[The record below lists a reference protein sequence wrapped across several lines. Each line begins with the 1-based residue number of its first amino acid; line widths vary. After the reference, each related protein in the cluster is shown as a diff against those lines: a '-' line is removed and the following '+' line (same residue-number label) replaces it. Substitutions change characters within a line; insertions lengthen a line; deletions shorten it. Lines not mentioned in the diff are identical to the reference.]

1 MRFQGVV
8 MDTDLM
14 LVIGIV
20 VCVLAIPSLLAAFS
34 ESRAP
39 RAGSIMVLIGGVL
52 VVVALTQKPSGYTF
66 AEIPDV
72 FVHVIGRFLR

>member
-1 MRFQGVV
+1 

-14 LVIGIV
+14 LVLGLVIS
-20 VCVLAIPSLLAAFS
+20 VLAIPSLLAAFS

-39 RAGSIMVLIGGVL
+39 RAGAFMVLIGGVL

-66 AEIPDV
+66 AEVPEVV
-72 FVHVIGRFLR
+72 FSVIGRFIN

>member
-1 MRFQGVV
+1 

-14 LVIGIV
+14 LVAGLLI
-20 VCVLAIPSLLAAFS
+20 CVLAIPALLSAFS

-39 RAGSIMVLIGGVL
+39 RAGAIMVLIGGVL
-52 VVVALTQKPSGYTF
+52 LVVALSQRPTGYSF

-72 FVHVIGRFLR
+72 IVKVISRYIN

>member
-1 MRFQGVV
+1 

-14 LVIGIV
+14 LVLGLVIS
-20 VCVLAIPSLLAAFS
+20 VLAIPSLLSAFA

-39 RAGSIMVLIGGVL
+39 RAGAIMVLIGGVL

-66 AEIPDV
+66 AEIPEVV
-72 FVHVIGRFLR
+72 FSVIGRLIN

>member
-1 MRFQGVV
+1 

-14 LVIGIV
+14 LVIGLAI
-20 VCVLAIPSLLAAFS
+20 CTLAIPSLLSAFA

-39 RAGSIMVLIGGVL
+39 RAGAIMVLIGGVL
-52 VVVALTQKPSGYTF
+52 LALALTQKPSGYTF

-72 FVHVIGRFLR
+72 IFRVIGRFLN

>member
-1 MRFQGVV
+1 
-8 MDTDLM
+8 MDTDLI

-20 VCVLAIPSLLAAFS
+20 VLVLSFPSLLSAFS

-39 RAGSIMVLIGGVL
+39 RAGAIMVLIGGVL
-52 VVVALTQKPSGYTF
+52 IVVALTRHGVNNYTF

-72 FVHVIGRFLR
+72 FVRVIARYLR

>member
-1 MRFQGVV
+1 

-14 LVIGIV
+14 LVLGLVIS
-20 VCVLAIPSLLAAFS
+20 VLAIPSLLAAFS

-39 RAGSIMVLIGGVL
+39 RAGALMVLIGGVL

-66 AEIPDV
+66 AEVPEVV
-72 FVHVIGRFLR
+72 FSVIGRFIN